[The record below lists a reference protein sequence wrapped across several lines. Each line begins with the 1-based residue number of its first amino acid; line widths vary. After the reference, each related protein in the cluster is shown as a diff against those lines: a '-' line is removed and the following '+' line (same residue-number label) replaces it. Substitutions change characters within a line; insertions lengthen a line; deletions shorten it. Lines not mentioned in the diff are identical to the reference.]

1 MHDIVSWWSNVYICT
16 FFIMIYLILIGKY
29 MLSLFTSQND
39 AKEARKKI
47 KMLES
52 RDYSGMIKTKVL
64 ETN

>member
-1 MHDIVSWWSNVYICT
+1 
-16 FFIMIYLILIGKY
+16 MIYLILIGKY